1 MSQTMNRKEF
11 LTRCGL
17 GSCACVLGLSS
28 LCADE
33 QKPAAPAQPTAPAEA
48 AAEKP
53 KRPRSEERIE
63 FAEKWVVR
71 FMGVLDAAL
80 DAGARRKVMMANG
93 KACLL
98 AYLKEI
104 GRTVQPV
111 TLEEYAAQVKARVK
125 DGSTRV
131 EGNVITMQFS
141 TAAETGLPSEEGAC
155 LCPLVE
161 TKPTG
166 LSPSYCDC
174 SLGYVQAMH
183 ELKLARPVE
192 VELTESVLRGGKRCK
207 FKITVL

>member
-17 GSCACVLGLSS
+17 GSCVCVFGLSS
-28 LCADE
+28 LFADE
-33 QKPAAPAQPTAPAEA
+33 TKPAAPAKPAAPPEPTAE
-48 AAEKP
+48 EP
-53 KRPRSEERIE
+53 KRPRAEERIE
-63 FAEKWVVR
+63 FAEKWVGR
-71 FMGVLDAAL
+71 FMGVLDVTL
-80 DAGARRKVMMANG
+80 DAGTRRKVMMANG

-141 TAAETGLPSEEGAC
+141 TAAETGLPAEESAC

-161 TKPTG
+161 TKPAG
-166 LSPSYCDC
+166 LSGSYCDC

-183 ELKLARPVE
+183 ELKLGRPVE

-207 FKITVL
+207 FKVTVL